1 MRAFITLIC
10 AGLLSAQIPIVV
22 VDLSPADAAMISD
35 LYRQKAE
42 IDKKIETARVA
53 IGRKYVTW
61 ASFANDA
68 DGKPLY
74 RFEFSTDFKHI
85 VPER

>member
-1 MRAFITLIC
+1 MRVLITLIC

-22 VDLSPADAAMISD
+22 VDLSPADAVMISD
-35 LYRQKAE
+35 LYRQRAE
-42 IDKKIETARVA
+42 IDKKIEVARVA
-53 IGRKYVTW
+53 IGLKYVTW

-74 RFEFSTDFKHI
+74 KFEFSSDFRHI
-85 VPER
+85 VSER